1 MRGGIPKYRTEP
13 NGMKKHL
20 SLLFLCIFIVLAPST
35 ARAATGTE
43 FINAVRLFVSAG
55 LANADSNFALLRGAP
70 IQEPL
75 GTHFHVTTAFGE
87 FLPDCHISGYLPPSF
102 PTGKWVL
109 SCSSPGLA
117 ASNAGLL
124 RSLAYT
130 GVIRALPLCF
140 TRTLDPVLL
149 NGEDFRWDCHR
160 ATHGISVDVS
170 SFPTHDGYISFL
182 LEVYNYLGAPPPVS
196 LGPSPAPSPTPIVI
210 TVAKPVPTLTMG
222 GVQVAY
228 ADYLTLVVAE
238 QAAFLKGKAGLV
250 HAVEILKGG
259 DEMPPSFPYWAYA
272 GKTTQ
277 NGVPTVTTWVC
288 GNLSPTEQRAALTD
302 GTLMGLLDSGLGGP
316 ALQKAYA
323 AASAADAA
331 LGPNAADPFANRRRF
346 VLEISRYFS

>member
-1 MRGGIPKYRTEP
+1 
-13 NGMKKHL
+13 MKKYI
-20 SLLFLCIFIVLAPST
+20 SLLSLCIFISLVPST

-43 FINAVRLFVSAG
+43 FINAVRSFVSTG
-55 LANADSNFALLRGAP
+55 LANADSNFASLRGTP

-75 GTHFHVTTAFGE
+75 GTHFHVTTAFGA

-102 PTGKWVL
+102 PSGKWVL

-124 RSLAYT
+124 RSLVYT

-140 TRTLDPVLL
+140 TRTLNPLLL
-149 NGEDFRWDCHR
+149 NGEDFRWDCHH

-182 LEVYNYLGAPPPVS
+182 LEVYNYLGAPPPAPTTIGS
-196 LGPSPAPSPTPIVI
+196 SPAPSPTPINI
-210 TVAKPVPTLTMG
+210 TVVKPVPTVDMG

-228 ADYLTLVVAE
+228 ADYLSLVFAE
-238 QAAFLKGKAGLV
+238 QAALLKGKSGPV

-259 DEMPPSFPYWAYA
+259 DEMPPSFPYWAYV

-277 NGVPTVTTWVC
+277 NGVSTVTTWVC
-288 GNLSPTEQRAALTD
+288 GNLSPPEQRAAMTD

-316 ALQKAYA
+316 ALQKAFA
-323 AASAADAA
+323 SASAADAA
-331 LGPNAADPFANRRRF
+331 LGPSAADPFANRRRL
-346 VLEISRYFS
+346 VLEIARYFS

>member
-1 MRGGIPKYRTEP
+1 M
-13 NGMKKHL
+13 
-20 SLLFLCIFIVLAPST
+20 LFVPRT

-43 FINAVRLFVSAG
+43 FINAVRSFVSTG
-55 LANADSNFALLRGAP
+55 LANADSNFASLRGAP

-75 GTHFHVTTAFGE
+75 GTHFHVTTAFGV
-87 FLPDCHISGYLPPSF
+87 FLSDCHISGYLPPSF
-102 PTGKWVL
+102 PSGKWVL
-109 SCSSPGLA
+109 SCSSPGLS

-124 RSLAYT
+124 RSLVYT

-140 TRTLDPVLL
+140 TRTLNPLLL
-149 NGEDFRWDCHR
+149 NGENFRWDCHH
-160 ATHGISVDVS
+160 ATHAISVDVS

-182 LEVYNYLGAPPPVS
+182 LEVYNYLSAPPPPPAS
-196 LGPSPAPSPTPIVI
+196 LGPSPAPSPTPIEINV
-210 TVAKPVPTLTMG
+210 VKPVPTLTMG

-228 ADYLTLVVAE
+228 TDYLTLVVAE
-238 QAAFLKGKAGLV
+238 QAALLKGKAGLV

-259 DEMPPSFPYWAYA
+259 DEMPPYFPYWAYA

-288 GNLSPTEQRAALTD
+288 GNLSPAEQQAAMTD

-323 AASAADAA
+323 AASAADTA
-331 LGPNAADPFANRRRF
+331 LGPNAADPFTNRRRL
-346 VLEISRYFS
+346 VLEIAKFFT